1 MNNLLSYCWLV
12 DAKIRASD
20 KDLLVSICVFYFS
33 SVSKEGS
40 VGPRTGFFHHFAQ
53 REIIAK
59 RFDPKEEVFVSD
71 VSNED
76 IERFRLD
83 LQNLDKN
90 LGKYIQTLKIIQ
102 RHDFFEI

>member
-1 MNNLLSYCWLV
+1 MKKSVPYLFVIYVL
-12 DAKIRASD
+12 
-20 KDLLVSICVFYFS
+20 CVKGMDVFFS

-53 REIIAK
+53 CEIIAK

-90 LGKYIQTLKIIQ
+90 LGKYK
-102 RHDFFEI
+102 H

>member
-1 MNNLLSYCWLV
+1 MNFKGMDVL
-12 DAKIRASD
+12 
-20 KDLLVSICVFYFS
+20 FS

-90 LGKYIQTLKIIQ
+90 LGKY
-102 RHDFFEI
+102 RHRKSYKLEFCTVSNSVVKKYVKKCVRKSQ

>member
-1 MNNLLSYCWLV
+1 MPVKSTMEISQNFVAFSEYMNF
-12 DAKIRASD
+12 
-20 KDLLVSICVFYFS
+20 KDICVPFS

-59 RFDPKEEVFVSD
+59 RFDPKEEIFVSD

-90 LGKYIQTLKIIQ
+90 LGKY
-102 RHDFFEI
+102 

>member
-1 MNNLLSYCWLV
+1 MNNLLSYCGLV
-12 DAKIRASD
+12 KAKIRASD
-20 KDLLVSICVFYFS
+20 KDLLVSKCVFYFS

-90 LGKYIQTLKIIQ
+90 LGKYK
-102 RHDFFEI
+102 H